1 MEWNVTKG
9 ILLAAIDVYA
19 VGGSY
24 THHGRHCVAD
34 TDRVH
39 DSKQARAQEWLFRHA
54 STHG

>member
-1 MEWNVTKG
+1 MTKG

-24 THHGRHCVAD
+24 THHDMHCVAD

-39 DSKQARAQEWLFRHA
+39 DSKQARAQKWLFRHA